1 MLDDSKT
8 KQQLINELTMLH
20 HRVTELEALESKYKQ
35 IEHDLGERVK
45 ELRCLYG
52 IASLR
57 EQPDITL
64 DELYQE
70 VVNLLPPSWHYPEV
84 TCARLII
91 REKAFKT
98 NNFKVTSWKQAAT
111 VTINGKKRGAIEVY
125 YLKER
130 PDIYK
135 GPFLKEE
142 QLLLDAVAERL
153 GKITEHKDAEQALKN
168 ALRKAE
174 DRQLEISLLLTG
186 ASAILK
192 HRQFEDAA
200 RTIFDSCKNIVEA
213 SAGYVALLSKEGT
226 ENEVLFLDSGGLQCR
241 VDPSL
246 AMPIR
251 GLRAE
256 AYNLGKVVYDND
268 FSISEWVRYLPIGHV
283 GLDNVLFAPL
293 IIEGRVVGLL
303 GLANKPGGFTENDA
317 RLASAFGELA
327 AVALLNSRTLE
338 TLENSEE
345 RFRSVAETA
354 SDAIAV
360 VDQHGKIIFWNRGAE
375 TMFGFASDE
384 VINQE
389 ATIIMPAQ
397 FHEAHKQ
404 GLHRIVSTG
413 KSKIIG
419 KTVEMVGL
427 RKDDSEFPLELSL
440 ASWTTKEGIFFT
452 AIIRDITEHKKLDQ
466 AKDEFISLVSH
477 EIRTPLTVVSG
488 SLRTAMAEG
497 ISPNETRELLQNAT
511 EGADSLAAILE
522 NMLELS
528 RHQAGGFYLRIE
540 PVSISDVVESVVKK
554 LNNQGANQ
562 RFSVDIP
569 SDVSLVEADP
579 LRVERILYNL
589 LENATKYSPEESEI
603 KVYSRKEDEF
613 LVTHVV
619 DQGTGI
625 SPHDREKLFELFQRL
640 GTASNPTE
648 GLGLGLVVCKRLVEA
663 HSGWIKVESELGRG
677 STFSFALPL
686 CKRML

>member
-91 REKAFKT
+91 RENAFNT
-98 NNFKVTSWKQAAT
+98 NNFKVTPWKQAAI
-111 VTINGKKRGAIEVY
+111 VKINGKKRGAIEVY
-125 YLKER
+125 YLEER
-130 PDIYK
+130 PDIYE

-142 QLLLDAVAERL
+142 RMLLDAVAERL

-168 ALRKAE
+168 ALRKTE

-256 AYNLGKVVYDND
+256 AYKLGKVVYDND

-613 LVTHVV
+613 VVTHVV

-625 SPHDREKLFELFQRL
+625 SPHDRDKLFELFQRL

-686 CKRML
+686 CKRMV